1 MTNSSAASKSV
12 LPTAS
17 APTPASAIN
26 NSSTDKSNWA
36 LYSVIV
42 IGGLG
47 LLSYGFSFFTTSR
60 YLGGEDKWNQI
71 QPIFSSIYGP
81 ALGGC
86 ILLCIA
92 LGIYITQMMTNPNV
106 LYILLFISLLALC
119 FSYIAVAMAVI
130 TKSA

>member
-1 MTNSSAASKSV
+1 MMSSSAASNS
-12 LPTAS
+12 AS
-17 APTPASAIN
+17 NSGLTPASAIN
-26 NSSTDKSNWA
+26 KSSTDKSNYP
-36 LYSVIV
+36 LYAAIV

-47 LLSYGFSFFTTSR
+47 LLSYGFSFYTTSR
-60 YLGGEDKWNQI
+60 YLGGEEKWNQI